1 MTDYIPSF
9 YRYVSSITV
18 TAGGTGYNNIPTIS
32 ITGGGGTGATATAV
46 VSSGVITTI
55 TVTGIG
61 TGFTS
66 TPTVT
71 ITPHA
76 TDTSATGAAASA
88 VLDAAQGDIKTE
100 TRNTS
105 FLIEEQFPEHIRDD
119 FPTFVTFLKKYYEF
133 MDQDAKQS
141 DEIVNY
147 SNDIDY
153 AQEAFL
159 DKWRG
164 ALANDFPKSIKVDKR
179 FFYKRAKDF
188 YEAKGNKESIETF
201 FRLLYGE
208 NVEVQ
213 YPSRYILKPSD
224 AFYSVEQAVKLQESE
239 HGGVL
244 EPLELQGKKIDIR
257 YYQSTGSVTALNT
270 QNATVTRVEKNTYQ
284 TNGLTLQRYDLIL
297 KFDQATTTVKGPGA
311 GAAATPVIG
320 TVAPNVGK
328 ITSVTINNG
337 GADYHAIPGIVV
349 HGDGT
354 GATATATLADGKI
367 TAINVTAAGSGYTTA
382 FLNIVTATAPTDIR
396 SYVVDDGAGNAQA
409 DIYGYLVRQLT
420 SVKYVS
426 YAGSASDAGFK
437 VGQIFKINE
446 TGDDGKGYAVAGD
459 GTNSTGGGYFY
470 VHTNTTDNYT
480 FIGGQN
486 NAYIRVTSISTAGL
500 PTTFQII
507 NAGSGFEADC
517 AQIIITSPI
526 GEVATIEI
534 CTGYLFE
541 YEGKWKD
548 DRGKLSDVNVLQD
561 NKRYQPYAYVIKS
574 AVEQS
579 TWDRAIRDTVHPA
592 GMQVFGDL
600 VVRSVVD
607 YNVAFSVTS
616 TGYTFYKFL
625 TTDTVSTSEIVAK
638 FFEIPIATS
647 ATVTEA
653 VAKAFV
659 PGTFADTVIATD
671 QDIGEPYVVEG
682 DGGSPNSA
690 YWNDSSDGVD
700 IDNYNIGEHQFYWH
714 LNKPLAHS
722 VTVTDVQ
729 TVVAAFARA
738 FTDSTAITDV
748 LTIGQYFDYSDTG
761 TASDSPAI
769 LYSRILTESQTVTDS
784 AVWTFGLNKSET
796 TSNSDAINS
805 INTSKG
811 ITETPSA
818 TESAVQAL
826 SKPAIADS
834 SSATDTGIGSMQDYV
849 DPTYL
854 SEDYV
859 GESWSFT

>member
-18 TAGGTGYNNIPTIS
+18 TNGGTGYNNIPTIA
-32 ITGGGGTGATATAV
+32 ITGGGGTGAIATAV

-55 TVTGIG
+55 TVTSIG

-164 ALANDFPKSIKVDKR
+164 ALANDFPKSIKVDRR

-239 HGGVL
+239 HGGTL
-244 EPLELQGKKIDIR
+244 EPLTLQGKKIDIR

-284 TNGLTLQRYDLIL
+284 TNGLTLQRFDLIL
-297 KFDQATTTVKGPGA
+297 KFDEATTEVKGPGA
-311 GAAATPVIG
+311 GAAATPIIG
-320 TVAPNVGK
+320 TVSPNVGK
-328 ITSVTINNG
+328 IISATVNDG
-337 GADYHAIPGIVV
+337 GADYHAIPGITIY
-349 HGDGT
+349 GDGT
-354 GATATATLADGKI
+354 GATATPTLTDGKI
-367 TAINVTAAGSGYTTA
+367 TAITITAAGSGYTLA
-382 FLNIVTATAPTDIR
+382 GINIVTDTAPTDIR
-396 SYVVDDGAGNAQA
+396 SFVVDDGAGNAQS

-437 VGQIFKINE
+437 VGQIYKINE
-446 TGDDGKGYAVAGD
+446 SGDDGKGYAIAGD
-459 GTNSTGGGYFY
+459 GTNGSGGGYFY
-470 VHTNTTDNYT
+470 VHTSSADNYT

-517 AQIIITSPI
+517 AQIVITSPI
-526 GEVATIEI
+526 GEAATIEI

-561 NKRYQPYAYVIKS
+561 NKRYQPYAYVIRS
-574 AVEQS
+574 AVEQT

-600 VVRSVVD
+600 IVRSVVD

-625 TTDTVSTSEIVAK
+625 TTDTVSTSEIVVK
-638 FFEIPIATS
+638 FFEITKTDTG
-647 ATVTEA
+647 TVTEA
-653 VAKAFV
+653 IAKAFV
-659 PGTFADTVIATD
+659 PGTFTDTALATD
-671 QDIGEPYVVEG
+671 QDIGQPYVVLG

-700 IDNYNIGEHQFYWH
+700 IDNYNIGDHQFYWH

-722 VTVTDVQ
+722 ATVTDVS
-729 TVVAAFARA
+729 TVVAAYARA
-738 FTDSTAITDV
+738 FADTPTVADTI
-748 LTIGQYFDYSDTG
+748 TIGRFDAYTDTG
-761 TASDSPAI
+761 TAADSPAI
-769 LYSRILTESQTVTDS
+769 LFSQALTESQTVTDS

-818 TESAVQAL
+818 TESAAQAL

-834 SSATDTGIGSMQDYV
+834 SSATDIGAGRMQDYV

>member
-9 YRYVSSITV
+9 YRYVSSITI
-18 TAGGTGYNNIPTIS
+18 TTGGTGYNNVPTIS
-32 ITGGGGTGATATAV
+32 ISGGGGTGATATATV
-46 VSSGVITTI
+46 LSGVITTI
-55 TVTGIG
+55 TVTNIG

-76 TDTSATGAAASA
+76 SDTSATGAAATA
-88 VLDAAQGDIKTE
+88 VLDAAQGDIQTE

-105 FLIEEQFPEHIRDD
+105 FLVEDQFPEYIRDEYPD
-119 FPTFVTFLKKYYEF
+119 FVNFLKKYYAF
-133 MDQDAKQS
+133 MDQNAKQS

-164 ALANDFPKSIKVDKR
+164 ALVNDFPKSVKVDKR

-213 YPSRYILKPSD
+213 YPSKYILKPSD
-224 AFYSVEQAVKLQESE
+224 AYYNVEQAVKLQEAE
-239 HGGVL
+239 HGGTL
-244 EPLELQGKKIDIR
+244 EPLTLQGKKIDIR
-257 YYQSTGSVTALNT
+257 YYRSTGSVTALNT

-284 TNGLTLQRYDLIL
+284 TNGLTLQRFDLIL
-297 KFDQATTTVKGPGA
+297 KFDSPTTVVYGPGA
-311 GAAATPVIG
+311 GAVATATISSG
-320 TVAPNVGK
+320 A
-328 ITSVTINNG
+328 IASITINDA
-337 GADYHAIPGIVV
+337 GADYHAIPGIQIY
-349 HGDGT
+349 GDGT
-354 GATATATLADGKI
+354 GATATATIAAGKI

-382 FLNIVTATAPTDIR
+382 GVNIITEDAPTDIR
-396 SYVVDDGAGNAQA
+396 SYVVDDGAGNAA
-409 DIYGYLVRQLT
+409 TDIYGYLVRQLT
-420 SVKYVS
+420 SVTYKS
-426 YAGSASDAGFK
+426 YSGSATDVGFK
-437 VGQIFKINE
+437 VGQVYKINE
-446 TGDDGKGYAVAGD
+446 TGDDGKGYASAGD
-459 GTNSTGGGYFY
+459 GTNGTNGGYFY
-470 VHTNTTDNYT
+470 VHSNATDNYT

-486 NAYIRVTSISTAGL
+486 NAYVRVTSITTAGL
-500 PTTFQII
+500 PATFQII
-507 NAGSGFEADC
+507 NAGSGFMADC
-517 AQIIITSPI
+517 ADVVITSPT
-526 GEVATIEI
+526 GEAVTIEI

-574 AVEQS
+574 TVEQT

-625 TTDTVSTSEIVAK
+625 TTDTVSTSELVAK
-638 FFEIPIATS
+638 FIEIPISTS
-647 ATVTEA
+647 ATATESHA
-653 VAKAFV
+653 IAFS
-659 PGTFADTVIATD
+659 PATFTDTATAED
-671 QDIGEPYVVEG
+671 QDVGEPYVVLG

-690 YWNDSSDGVD
+690 YWNDSSDGND
-700 IDNYNIGEHQFYWH
+700 ADNYNIGEHQFYWQ

-722 VTVTDVQ
+722 VTITDSS

-738 FTDSTAITDV
+738 FSDSATITDA
-748 LTIGQYFDYSDTG
+748 LEIGRIIEYADTG
-761 TASDSPAI
+761 TATDSPAI
-769 LYSRILTESQTVTDS
+769 LVSQALTESQTVSDS
-784 AVWTFGLNKSET
+784 AVWTIGLNKSET
-796 TSNSDAINS
+796 TSNSDSVNS
-805 INTSKG
+805 INTNKG
-811 ITETPSA
+811 ITDTPSA
-818 TESAVQAL
+818 TESAVRAL

-834 SSATDTGIGSMQDYV
+834 SSAVDTGTGSMQNYV

-859 GESWSFT
+859 GESWSLT

>member
-18 TAGGTGYNNIPTIS
+18 TAGGTGYNNIPTIA
-32 ITGGGGTGATATAV
+32 IAGGGGTGATATAA
-46 VSSGVITTI
+46 VSSGAITAI
-55 TVTGIG
+55 TVTNIG
-61 TGFTS
+61 TGYT
-66 TPTVT
+66 TNPTVT

-76 TDTSATGAAASA
+76 SDTTATGATATV

-105 FLIEEQFPEHIRDD
+105 FLIEEQFPEHIRDG

-201 FRLLYGE
+201 FRLMYGE

-224 AFYSVEQAVKLQESE
+224 AFYSVEQGVKLQEAE
-239 HGGVL
+239 HGGLL
-244 EPLELQGKKIDIR
+244 EPLDLTGKKVDIR

-270 QNATVTRVEKNTYQ
+270 QNATVTRVQKNTYQ
-284 TNGLTLQRYDLIL
+284 TNGLTLQRFDLIL
-297 KFDQATTTVKGPGA
+297 KFDDVTTKVYGPGA
-311 GAAATPVIG
+311 GAVATATLSGGAV
-320 TVAPNVGK
+320 TA
-328 ITSVTINNG
+328 ITLNDG
-337 GADYHAIPGIVV
+337 GADYDAIPGIQIY
-349 HGDGT
+349 GDGT
-354 GATATATLADGKI
+354 GAVATATILNGAI
-367 TAINVTAAGSGYTTA
+367 TAITIPAGGGGTGYTQA
-382 FLNIVTATAPTDIR
+382 GVNIVVDSAPTDIR
-396 SYVVDDGAGNAQA
+396 SYVVNDGAGNGVT

-420 SVKYVS
+420 SVKFKS
-426 YAGSASDAGFK
+426 YSGSAINAGFK
-437 VGQIFKINE
+437 VGQVYDINE
-446 TGDDGKGYAVAGD
+446 TGDDGKGYASTGD
-459 GTNSTGGGYFY
+459 GTNGAAGGYFH
-470 VHTNTTDNYT
+470 VHTNSSDNYT

-486 NAYIRVTSISTAGL
+486 NAYIRGTAISAAGL
-500 PTTFQII
+500 PTVFQII
-507 NAGSGFEADC
+507 NAGSGFLSDC
-517 AQIIITSPI
+517 ADVVIASPT
-526 GEVATIEI
+526 GESVTIEI

-600 VVRSVVD
+600 IVRSVID

-625 TTDTVSTSEIVAK
+625 TTDIISTSETVAK
-638 FFEIPIATS
+638 FFEITKTDTGTA
-647 ATVTEA
+647 TEA
-653 VAKAFV
+653 HAIAFT
-659 PGTFADTVIATD
+659 PGTFTDIATADD
-671 QDIGEPYVVEG
+671 QDYGEPYVVVG

-690 YWNDSSDGVD
+690 YWNDSSDGND
-700 IDNYNIGEHQFYWH
+700 ADNYNIGEQRFNWH
-714 LNKPLAHS
+714 MTKPLAHS
-722 VTVTDVQ
+722 ATVTDVS
-729 TVVAAFARA
+729 TVVAAYTRA
-738 FTDSTAITDV
+738 FADTPTTADV
-748 LTIGQYFDYSDTG
+748 LTIGRFDSYTDTG
-761 TASDSPAI
+761 TATDSPAI
-769 LYSRILTESQTVTDS
+769 SVSQALTESQTVTDS
-784 AVWTFGLNKSET
+784 TVWTFGLNKSET
-796 TSNSDAINS
+796 TSNSDTVNS

-811 ITETPSA
+811 ITDTPSA

-834 SSATDTGIGSMQDYV
+834 SSAIDTGAGRMQDYV

>member
-18 TAGGTGYNNIPTIS
+18 TAGGTGYNNIPTIA
-32 ITGGGGTGATATAV
+32 ITGGGGTGAAATAA
-46 VSSGVITTI
+46 VSSGVITAI
-55 TVTGIG
+55 TVTNIG
-61 TGFTS
+61 TGYT
-66 TPTVT
+66 TNPTVT

-76 TDTSATGAAASA
+76 SDTTATGATATV

-224 AFYSVEQAVKLQESE
+224 AFYSVEQAIKLQESE
-239 HGGVL
+239 HGGLL
-244 EPLELQGKKIDIR
+244 EPLTLQGKKIDIR

-284 TNGLTLQRYDLIL
+284 TNGLTLQRFDLIL
-297 KFDQATTTVKGPGA
+297 KFDETTTTVKGPGA
-311 GAAATPVIG
+311 GASASPVIASG
-320 TVAPNVGK
+320 SIA
-328 ITSVTINNG
+328 SVTVNDG
-337 GADYHAIPGIVV
+337 GADYHAIPGISFY
-349 HGDGT
+349 GDGT
-354 GATATATLADGKI
+354 GATGTATLTDGKI
-367 TAINVTAAGSGYTTA
+367 TAVAITAAGSGYTTA
-382 FLNIVTATAPTDIR
+382 GINIITETAPTDIR

-420 SVKYVS
+420 SVEFKS
-426 YAGSASDAGFK
+426 YAGAAANAGFK
-437 VGQIFKINE
+437 VGQVYKINE
-446 TGDDGKGYAVAGD
+446 TGDDGKGYAIPGD
-459 GTNSTGGGYFY
+459 GTNGANGGYFY
-470 VHTNTTDNYT
+470 VHTTAADNYT

-486 NAYIRVTSISTAGL
+486 NAYIRVTAVTTAGL
-500 PTTFQII
+500 PSAFQII

-517 AQIIITSPI
+517 AQIVITSPI
-526 GEVATIEI
+526 GEQATIEI

-574 AVEQS
+574 SVEQS

-600 VVRSVVD
+600 IVRSVVD

-638 FFEIPIATS
+638 FFEIPIAIS
-647 ATVTEA
+647 ATATEA
-653 VAKAFV
+653 IAKLFV
-659 PGTFADTVIATD
+659 PGTFTDSPTATD
-671 QDIGEPYVVEG
+671 QDIGEPYVVLG

-700 IDNYNIGEHQFYWH
+700 IDNYNIGDHKFYIH
-714 LNKPLAHS
+714 VDKPLAHS

-729 TVVAAFARA
+729 AVTAAYARA
-738 FTDSTAITDV
+738 FTDSAATSDV
-748 LTIGQYFDYSDTG
+748 LTVGHILEFTDTG
-761 TASDSPAI
+761 TAADSQAI

-796 TSNSDAINS
+796 TSNSDTINS

-818 TESAVQAL
+818 TESVAQAL

-834 SSATDTGIGSMQDYV
+834 SSATDTGIGFAQDYV
-849 DPTYL
+849 ELNYL
-854 SEDYV
+854 GEDYI

>member
-9 YRYVSSITV
+9 YRYVSSITI
-18 TAGGTGYNNIPTIS
+18 TTGGTGYNNIPTIA
-32 ITGGGGTGATATAV
+32 ITGGGGTGATATATV
-46 VSSGVITTI
+46 LNGVITTI
-55 TVTGIG
+55 TVTNIG
-61 TGFTS
+61 TGYTS

-76 TDTSATGAAASA
+76 SDTSATGAAATV
-88 VLDAAQGDIKTE
+88 VLDAAQGDIATE

-105 FLIEEQFPEHIRDD
+105 FLIEEQFPEYIRDEY
-119 FPTFVTFLKKYYEF
+119 PAFVTFLKKYYEF

-164 ALANDFPKSIKVDKR
+164 ALANDFPKSVTVDKR

-224 AFYSVEQAVKLQESE
+224 AYYSVEQAVKLQESE

-244 EPLELQGKKIDIR
+244 EPLDLEGKKIDIR

-284 TNGLTLQRYDLIL
+284 TNGLTLQRFDLIL
-297 KFDQATTTVKGPGA
+297 KFDSPTTLVYGPGA
-311 GAAATPVIG
+311 GGVATATISSG
-320 TVAPNVGK
+320 TIAS
-328 ITSVTINNG
+328 ITVNDA
-337 GADYHAIPGIVV
+337 GADYHAIPGIQIY
-349 HGDGT
+349 GDGT
-354 GATATATLADGKI
+354 GATATATISEGKI
-367 TAINVTAAGSGYTTA
+367 TAVNVTAAGSGYTTA
-382 FLNIVTATAPTDIR
+382 GVNIITQEAPTDIR
-396 SYVVDDGAGNAQA
+396 TYVVDDGAGNAQS

-420 SVKYVS
+420 SVTFKS
-426 YAGSASDAGFK
+426 YSGSASNAGFK
-437 VGQIFKINE
+437 VGQIYKINE
-446 TGDDGKGYAVAGD
+446 TGDDGKGYAVVGD
-459 GTNSTGGGYFY
+459 GTNGSGGGYFY
-470 VHTNTTDNYT
+470 VHNNTADNYT

-486 NAYIRVTSISTAGL
+486 NAYVRVTAISTAGL
-500 PTTFQII
+500 PSAFQII

-517 AQIIITSPI
+517 ANVVITSPT
-526 GEVATIEI
+526 GEAATIEI

-600 VVRSVVD
+600 IVRSVVD

-616 TGYTFYKFL
+616 TGYNFYKFL
-625 TTDTVSTSEIVAK
+625 TTDTVSTSETVAK
-638 FFEIPIATS
+638 FFEITKTDTS
-647 ATVTEA
+647 TATEA
-653 VAKAFV
+653 HAIAFT
-659 PGTFADTVIATD
+659 PGTFTDTATADD
-671 QDIGEPYVVEG
+671 QDVGEPYVVLG

-690 YWNDSSDGVD
+690 YWNDSSDGND
-700 IDNYNIGEHQFYWH
+700 ADNYNIGEHRFNWH
-714 LNKPLAHS
+714 LNKPLGHS
-722 VTVTDVQ
+722 VTVTEQ
-729 TVVAAFARA
+729 AAIVAAFSRA
-738 FTDSTAITDV
+738 FSDSTST
-748 LTIGQYFDYSDTG
+748 SDTLTVG
-761 TASDSPAI
+761 HILEYTDAPTATDNVVVLCSHA
-769 LYSRILTESQTVTDS
+769 LTESQTVTDS
-784 AVWTFGLNKSET
+784 TVWTIGLHKSET
-796 TSNSDAINS
+796 TSNSDTVNS
-805 INTSKG
+805 INTNKG
-811 ITETPSA
+811 ITETSSV
-818 TESAVQAL
+818 TETVLNAL
-826 SKPAIADS
+826 SKPATES
-834 SSATDTGIGSMQDYV
+834 SSAVDTGDGFNQDYV
-849 DPTYL
+849 DHLYL
-854 SEDYV
+854 GENYV
-859 GESWSFT
+859 GETWSFT

>member
-9 YRYVSSITV
+9 YRYVSSITL

-32 ITGGGGTGATATAV
+32 ITGGGGTGATATAA
-46 VSSGVITTI
+46 VSNGIITAI
-55 TVTGIG
+55 TVTNIG

-66 TPTVT
+66 NPTVT

-76 TDTSATGAAASA
+76 SDTSATGAAATV

-105 FLIEEQFPEHIRDD
+105 FLIEEQFPEHIRDE

-133 MDQDAKQS
+133 MDQDSKQS

-164 ALANDFPKSIKVDKR
+164 ALANDFPKSVTVDKR

-188 YEAKGNKESIETF
+188 YEAKGNRESIETF

-224 AFYSVEQAVKLQESE
+224 AYYSVEQAVKLQESE
-239 HGGVL
+239 HGGAL
-244 EPLELQGKKIDIR
+244 EPLELEGKKIDIR

-284 TNGLTLQRYDLIL
+284 TNGLTLQRFDLIL
-297 KFDQATTTVKGPGA
+297 KFDAVTTQVKGPGA
-311 GAAATPVIG
+311 GAAGTPVISSG
-320 TVAPNVGK
+320 A
-328 ITSVTINNG
+328 IASVTVNDG
-337 GADYHAIPGIVV
+337 GADYHAIPGIQIY
-349 HGDGT
+349 GDGT
-354 GATATATLADGKI
+354 GATATATLTDGKI
-367 TAINVTAAGSGYTTA
+367 TAIVVTAAGSGYTTA
-382 FLNIVTATAPTDIR
+382 GLNIITETAPTDIR
-396 SYVVDDGAGNAQA
+396 SYVVDDGAGNSQS

-420 SVKYVS
+420 SVTFKS
-426 YAGSASDAGFK
+426 YSGGASNAGFK
-437 VGQIFKINE
+437 VGQIYKINE

-459 GTNSTGGGYFY
+459 GTNGANGGYFY
-470 VHTNTTDNYT
+470 VHGNTSDNYT

-486 NAYIRVTSISTAGL
+486 NAYIRVTAISTAGL
-500 PTTFQII
+500 PSAFQII

-517 AQIIITSPI
+517 ASIVITSPT
-526 GEVATIEI
+526 GEAATIEI

-600 VVRSVVD
+600 IVRSVVD

-616 TGYTFYKFL
+616 TGYNFYKFL

-638 FFEIPIATS
+638 FFEIPITDTGTATES
-647 ATVTEA
+647 HAIAFTPAPFTDAAT
-653 VAKAFV
+653 
-659 PGTFADTVIATD
+659 ADD
-671 QDIGEPYVVEG
+671 QDYGEPYVVLG

-690 YWNDSSDGVD
+690 YWNDSSDGND
-700 IDNYNIGEHQFYWH
+700 ADNYNIGEQRFAWTMA
-714 LNKPLAHS
+714 KPLGHAI
-722 VTVTDVQ
+722 TVTESHEIE
-729 TVVAAFARA
+729 AAFTRA
-738 FTDSTAITDV
+738 FSDSATITDSFE
-748 LTIGQYFDYSDTG
+748 IGRIVEYTDTG
-761 TASDSPAI
+761 TAADSVAI
-769 LYSRILTESQTVTDS
+769 LVSQALTESQTVSDS
-784 AVWTFGLNKSET
+784 TVWTIGLNKSET
-796 TSNSDAINS
+796 TSNSDSVNS
-805 INTSKG
+805 INTNKG
-811 ITETPSA
+811 ITETLSL
-818 TESAVQAL
+818 TESVGHEFI
-826 SKPAIADS
+826 KPDFTVLNP
-834 SSATDTGIGSMQDYV
+834 TDDGTAFNQDYTGA
-849 DPTYL
+849 TYL

-859 GESWSFT
+859 GESWTFT